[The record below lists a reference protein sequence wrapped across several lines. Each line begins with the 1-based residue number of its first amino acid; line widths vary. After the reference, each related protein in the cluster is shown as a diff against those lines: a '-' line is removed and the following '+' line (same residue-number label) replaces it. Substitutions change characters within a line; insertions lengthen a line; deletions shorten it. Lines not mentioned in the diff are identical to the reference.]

1 MGDGRR
7 RSGQAVAVVGV
18 GCRLPGGITDLDG
31 LWTALEQK
39 ADLVGEMPPDRFQA
53 EWFVDESR
61 PRVDRS
67 YTRAGGFLGDVSGF
81 DAAYF
86 GISPKE
92 AASMDPQQRLLLEMA
107 VEALD
112 DAGIDPERL
121 AGTDTG
127 VFVGVS
133 DPAYGVLQALEPRGM
148 GPYSMSGSA
157 LSIAANRLSYF
168 FDLRGPSMS
177 VDTACSSSLV
187 AVERAYR
194 ALVDGTG
201 RMMLAG
207 GVNVLLSPG
216 SYVGFSQASMLSPTG
231 RCRAFSADGD
241 GYVRAEGGGV
251 VVLKRLADALAD
263 GDRIHAVIVG
273 AGTNCDGRTVG
284 LAMPSAGAQEALLR
298 QVYDESGVDPDD
310 VVYVEA
316 HGTGTPVGDPIECR
330 ALGGALG
337 RRRTGKP
344 LPIGSV
350 KSNFGHLE
358 PASGMAGLCK
368 ALLVLRHRTIP
379 ASLHAERPN
388 PDIDFDG
395 LNLRVASQAIRL
407 PVVDE
412 RSVVGINSF
421 GFGGANA
428 HVMLAPPPVTKEC
441 PPQHPQPPRDLPFV
455 VSARTQEA
463 LRDALDRA
471 AAHLDAVDESDF
483 YDVAYTA
490 TRRRGLHRHRA
501 VVLASSPV
509 AAARG
514 LRALAEPQGDPRGL
528 PTAVGTAVG
537 TGRVAFVFSGNGSQ
551 WAGMGADLLDDE
563 VFRAAIQVVDVELTP
578 RLGWSV
584 LEELQLPPEQ
594 WRLSQTEVAQPLLF
608 AVQVGVVKML
618 QAAGVRPGVVLGHS
632 VGEVAA
638 AYTAG
643 ALTLGQAAQVIAE
656 RGRAQSATRGMG
668 RMAAVGLSEQ
678 RIRQTLPLFPGVEVA
693 AVNTDRDVT
702 VAGAPDALRRL
713 GEHLGEQDVFFREL
727 DLDYPFHSSAM
738 EKVQEPLRQGLDGV
752 TPGRARIPL
761 ISTVT
766 GEPLNGP
773 ELDAG
778 YWWRNVRHPVRFA
791 AAVQRV
797 LDDGFDVLVEVGPH
811 PVLRTYLRRLT
822 GRAPQARAA
831 VVGTLRRDEPG
842 PARLRHVTAE
852 LIAAGARLDWDRH
865 FPGRGTVRD
874 LPAYPWQRE
883 RHWIGRPQSWARR
896 IGDGIVR
903 HPLLGERQPVLE
915 PTWHGW
921 VETSV
926 MPWVPDHRLGGLVV
940 MPAAAYVEMAI
951 AAGRS
956 VLPETA
962 EAVEVAR
969 VDISRAMVVPMAA
982 DADPLCVQTSLS
994 TDTGVLTVAST
1005 DRQWQQPRENFRAR
1019 VRPLLRPTPPRLDVA
1034 AIRERTGV
1042 YVDVADYYAKAAEGH
1057 MEWGPHFQVL
1067 TELWS
1072 GDGGEILGAY
1082 SCPSQRDEAYQV
1094 HPVLFDGALQAGV
1107 WWLVEGMRSGTA
1119 YMPAAIGAVRVWGRP
1134 KAEGLLYVRER
1145 SSGADEVCWDLT
1157 ITDTEG
1163 NVAVEVERCRL
1174 RRVPVSQ
1181 ATAVARYRLELR
1193 AAPRTGAPGVTL
1205 WPLPGPRELVEEA
1218 AADIAALRTAWR
1230 ELDYPSYTSKL
1241 EETFAHSLADALATL
1256 TSGRAGPLTMDD
1268 LLRTCREPHHRDMLR
1283 MAVPLLERHGLLHHD
1298 DDGVRLP
1305 PPRRDVA
1312 DLHREL
1318 IAGGASFVAQ
1328 TALTVRA
1335 GRRLTELLGGRCT
1348 AADVLTGGGGQ
1359 ELLEQ
1364 VHDIGPI
1371 SSFTNRIIRVL
1382 VERIVRRWP
1391 ADRPLR
1397 VLEVGAGT
1405 GGTTATLLP
1414 VLPADRTRY
1423 LVTDVA
1429 EASLARLRQ
1438 RAAGHDFVD
1447 VGTLDLNRDPLEQ
1460 GCDPGGFDLVV
1471 AADVLHLAADLTAT
1485 LRRLTCVLSP
1495 GGLLLAAEPHR
1506 PATLLPFLGLLP
1518 EFWTATDRD
1527 VRPRSPLLPR
1537 ERWPRLL
1544 SEAGFTDT
1552 VLTGDDHEP
1561 ARSDFSVLL
1570 AAAPRTPA
1578 RTTREAPA
1586 VENTEALRGPA
1597 DVEPEPHV
1605 QHATGTWLIAAEED
1619 GQTLTEALG
1628 ALLDERGAQVRRTT
1642 LRDDPQHWLAQVPAD
1657 ASSITFLL
1665 ALGSTAES
1673 RPDATVELVTRRA
1686 AALRAIALAAEQLPD
1701 DRDVRLWLVTRP
1713 CGALPEPNLPNAS
1726 VHPEDAAT
1734 WGTARTLDNEHPH
1747 LAVRR
1752 LSLHPTGDPARDAAR
1767 LAAELLHPGED
1778 DEVVLTPNG
1787 RFVPRLVKIG
1797 ERLPVRR
1804 AGGAYR
1810 LKVREPGL
1818 SSTLVWEQTP
1828 VPEPGPG
1835 QVLIETRALGLNY
1848 RDVMRAV
1855 NLLPSEAIEA
1865 VFGGHELGLECAGI
1879 VTAVGPDVSEFVPGD
1894 RVMASGPVGFTSHA
1908 VAETWATRA
1917 IPPRMTFT
1925 EAAALPLALGTVYHA
1940 LVRLARLQPGETVL
1954 VHGGAGGVGFAAL
1967 HYARLRGAQVIA
1979 TAGTPAK
1986 RDLLRAVGVE
1996 YVLDS
2001 RSLRFAEQISDLT
2014 GGRGV
2019 DVVLNSLAGE
2029 AITRGLES
2037 LRHGGRFVELGKR
2050 DVFENKP
2057 LLLRALADN
2066 ISLFVL
2072 DVGTLMWKDP
2082 ELAAVDPGYVDLLSG
2097 DGESMP
2103 HTVYPASR
2111 VADAFTL
2118 MRHSRHIGKITI
2130 SCDPADAPADVE
2142 PRRRPPRL
2150 DPDGTYLVTGGLS
2163 GFGAEIARWLAR
2175 HGARHLAL
2183 VGRRGAAT
2191 PGASALLTELE
2202 RLGATAHA
2210 HTADAADIDAMR
2222 GILDKL
2228 DADGHPLRGVVH
2240 AAMHLDDELLADLD
2254 DTRFAAV
2261 LHPKV
2266 AGAMV
2271 LDELTRDRPLDLF
2284 VLCSS
2289 ITTVGNIRQ
2298 APYVAANL
2306 FLEALARRRRHDGR
2320 PAVAISLGA
2329 LADTG
2334 VLAVGTQ
2341 GQALAKLGI
2350 APMPPGQALLA
2361 LEDMLAEGSDVTM
2374 VGRCNWGRLRQIL
2387 PSLHGPL
2394 LSLVLPPGSEQQVP
2408 GQSDLEV
2415 LAEMS
2420 PEQAHA
2426 FIAEQVT
2433 RQLADVLLLPADQIS
2448 ADTQLDEYGMDSLM
2462 AADLLT
2468 SVQQRYGI
2476 DIPPMEFIR
2485 SGGTVNG
2492 ITQTILLRLGLPP
2505 TPDTTSPQPS
2515 PSTATPTAVS
2525 PPPPPASER
2534 IRQPLT
2540 APTTDTASQQAP
2552 SRAAAAPTA
2561 ASPSADTSPRLVSEG
2576 SRQPFTRAATDTAS
2590 QQASPPSAAVPTA
2603 GRPPSVDASPR
2614 LVSEGSGQPLARAAT
2629 DTASQHASPP
2639 SGAASTAA
2647 SPSTDAPPRLVSE
2660 GSRQPFTRA
2669 ATDTASQQASPP
2681 SGAAP
2686 TAGRPPSA
2694 DALSQAAATALPEAS
2709 SQRSSDAAARTREE
2723 ATIPEPSP
2731 ADDDQG
2737 HDGSSISAAPS

>member
-7 RSGQAVAVVGV
+7 RSERAVAVVGV

-31 LWTALEQK
+31 LWAALERE
-39 ADLVGEMPPDRFQA
+39 ADLVGELPPDRFQA
-53 EWFVDESR
+53 ERFVDESR
-61 PRVDRS
+61 PRTDRS
-67 YTRAGGFLGDVSGF
+67 YTRAGGFLEDIGGF

-86 GISPKE
+86 GISAKE
-92 AASMDPQQRLLLEMA
+92 AAAMDPQQRLLLEMA

-112 DAGIDPERL
+112 DAGIDPQRL

-148 GPYSMSGSA
+148 GPYSVSGGA
-157 LSIAANRLSYF
+157 LSIAANRLSHV

-187 AVERAYR
+187 AVERAWR
-194 ALVDGTG
+194 ALLDGTG
-201 RMMLAG
+201 RVMLAG

-216 SYVGFSQASMLSPTG
+216 GYVGYSQASMLSPTG

-263 GDRIHAVIVG
+263 GDRIHAMIVG
-273 AGTNCDGRTVG
+273 AGTNCDGRTAG
-284 LAMPSAGAQEALLR
+284 LTTPSAQAQEELLR
-298 QVYDESGVDPDD
+298 RVYDEAGVDPDD

-316 HGTGTPVGDPIECR
+316 HGTGTPVGDPVECR
-330 ALGGALG
+330 AIGRALG
-337 RRRTGKP
+337 RRRTGEP

-350 KSNFGHLE
+350 KSNLGHLE

-368 ALLVLRHRTIP
+368 ALLVLRHRAVP

-395 LNLRVASQAIRL
+395 LNLQVASRAIRL
-407 PVVDE
+407 PMVDE
-412 RSVVGINSF
+412 RSVVGVNSF

-428 HVMLAPPPVTKEC
+428 HVVLAPPPAPDER
-441 PPQHPQPPRDLPFV
+441 PQQPAQPPRDVPFV
-455 VSARTQEA
+455 VSARTREA
-463 LRDALDRA
+463 LRKALDRA
-471 AAHLDAVDESDF
+471 AAHLDTVDERDF

-501 VVLASSPV
+501 VVLASSPAT
-509 AAARG
+509 AAGG
-514 LRALAEPQGDPRGL
+514 LRALAEPQGDPGAV
-528 PTAVGTAVG
+528 PAAVGTAVE
-537 TGRVAFVFSGNGSQ
+537 TGRMAFVFTGNGSQ

-578 RLGWSV
+578 LLGWSV
-584 LEELQLPPEQ
+584 LEEMQRPPEQ
-594 WRLSQTEVAQPLLF
+594 WRLPQTEVAQPLLF

-643 ALTLGQAAQVIAE
+643 ALTLGQAAQVVAA

-668 RMAAVGLSEQ
+668 RLASVGLPEQ
-678 RIRQTLPLFPGVEVA
+678 RIRAMLPLFPGVEVA
-693 AVNTDRDVT
+693 AVNTDGHVT
-702 VAGAPDALRRL
+702 VAGTSDALRRL
-713 GEHLGEQDVFFREL
+713 GEHLGEQDVFFWEL

-738 EKVQEPLRQGLDGV
+738 EKIREPLREGLDGIA
-752 TPGRARIPL
+752 PGHARIPMV
-761 ISTVT
+761 STVT
-766 GEPLNGP
+766 GEPLDGP
-773 ELDAG
+773 QLDVE

-811 PVLRTYLRRLT
+811 PVLCTYLHRLADA
-822 GRAPQARAA
+822 APRARAA
-831 VVGTLRRDEPG
+831 VVGTLRRHEPG

-852 LIAAGARLDWDRH
+852 LVAAGAHLEWDRH
-865 FPGRGTVRD
+865 FPVRGTVRD

-883 RHWIGRPQSWARR
+883 RHWIGRPQTWERR

-926 MPWVPDHRLGGLVV
+926 MPWVPDHRLGGTVV

-956 VLPETA
+956 VMPQAA
-962 EAVEVAR
+962 EAVEVDR
-969 VDISRAMVVPMAA
+969 IDIGRSMAVPMAA
-982 DADPLCVQTSLS
+982 DAEPPCLQTSLS
-994 TDTGVLTVAST
+994 TDTGVLTVAGA
-1005 DRQWQQPRENFRAR
+1005 DRQGAQPRETFRAR
-1019 VRPLLRPTPPRLDVA
+1019 VRHLLRPAPPRLDVA

-1042 YVDVADYYAKAAEGH
+1042 RVDVADYYAKAAEGH

-1082 SCPSQRDEAYQV
+1082 SCPAQRDDTYQV
-1094 HPVLFDGALQAGV
+1094 HPVLFDSALQAGG
-1107 WWLVEGMRSGTA
+1107 WWLVEGMRAGTA
-1119 YMPAAIGAVRVWGRP
+1119 YLPAAMGAVRVWGRP
-1134 KAEGLLYVRER
+1134 APEGLVYVRER
-1145 SSGADEVCWDLT
+1145 SKGADEVCWDFT

-1181 ATAVARYRLELR
+1181 DSAVARYRLELR
-1193 AAPRTGAPGVTL
+1193 AAPRTGAAP

-1218 AADIAALRTAWR
+1218 AADIAALRTAWH
-1230 ELDYPSYTSKL
+1230 EVNYPSYTSKL
-1241 EETFAHSLADALATL
+1241 EETFAHSLADALTTL
-1256 TSGRAGPLTMDD
+1256 SGGRTGPFGMDD
-1268 LLRTCREPHHRDMLR
+1268 LLQTCREPHHRDMLR
-1283 MAVPLLERHGLLHHD
+1283 MAVPLLERHGLLQHD
-1298 DDGVRLP
+1298 DDGVHLP

-1318 IAGGASFVAQ
+1318 IAESGPFAAQ

-1335 GRRLTELLGGRCT
+1335 GRRLAELLGGRRT
-1348 AADVLTGGGGQ
+1348 AADVLTSGGGR
-1359 ELLEQ
+1359 ELLDQ
-1364 VHDIGPI
+1364 VHDSGPI
-1371 SSFTNRIIRVL
+1371 SSFTNRIIRAL
-1382 VERIVRRWP
+1382 VGRIVRRWP

-1429 EASLARLRQ
+1429 DGALARLRQ
-1438 RAAGHDFVD
+1438 RTAGHDFAD
-1447 VGTLDLNRDPLEQ
+1447 VRGLDLNRDLVEQ

-1471 AADVLHLAADLTAT
+1471 AAGVLHLAEDLTAA
-1485 LRRLTCVLSP
+1485 LRRLARVLSP

-1518 EFWTATDRD
+1518 EFWAATDRD
-1527 VRPRSPLLPR
+1527 VRPRSPLVPR
-1537 ERWPRLL
+1537 ERWPKLL
-1544 SEAGFTDT
+1544 SDAGFSGT
-1552 VLTGDDHEP
+1552 VLTGDDREP
-1561 ARSDFSVLL
+1561 ARGDFSVLL
-1570 AAAPRTPA
+1570 AAAPLAPV
-1578 RTTREAPA
+1578 RTTCGDAEDS
-1586 VENTEALRGPA
+1586 RGGPT
-1597 DVEPEPHV
+1597 DVETQPH
-1605 QHATGTWLIAAEED
+1605 APDTTWLVAAEED
-1619 GQTLTEALG
+1619 GQALTEALG
-1628 ALLDERGAQVRRTT
+1628 AVLDERGAQVRRVA
-1642 LRDDPQHWLAQVPAD
+1642 LRDDPQHWLAHVPAD
-1657 ASSITFLL
+1657 ASSIGFTLV
-1665 ALGSTAES
+1665 LGGPADL
-1673 RPDATVELVTRRA
+1673 RPDAAVDLVTRRA
-1686 AALRAIALAAEQLPD
+1686 AALRAIALAAEQLPG
-1701 DRDVRLWLVTRP
+1701 DRDVQLWLVTRP
-1713 CGALPEPNLPNAS
+1713 CGALPEPDLPDAS
-1726 VHPEDAAT
+1726 AHPEDAAT
-1734 WGTARTLDNEHPH
+1734 WGTARTLGNEHPR
-1747 LAVRR
+1747 LTVRR
-1752 LSLHPTGDPARDAAR
+1752 LCLHLTGDPARDAAR
-1767 LAAELLHPGED
+1767 LAAELQAPGED
-1778 DEVVLTPNG
+1778 DEVVLAPNG

-1797 ERLPVRR
+1797 ERLPVPR
-1804 AGGAYR
+1804 ADGAYR
-1810 LKVREPGL
+1810 LKVREPGP
-1818 SSTLVWEQTP
+1818 SSTLVWERTP
-1828 VPEPGPG
+1828 VPEPGQG

-1848 RDVMRAV
+1848 CDVMRAAD
-1855 NLLPSEAIEA
+1855 LLPGEAIEA
-1865 VFGGHELGLECAGI
+1865 VYGGHELGLECAGI
-1879 VTAVGPDVSEFVPGD
+1879 VTAVGPDVSEFAPGD
-1894 RVMASGPVGFTSHA
+1894 RVMASGAIGMASHA
-1908 VAETWATRA
+1908 VAETWATRL
-1917 IPPRMTFT
+1917 IPQRMPFT
-1925 EAAALPLALGTVYHA
+1925 EAAALPLAFGTVYHA
-1940 LVRLARLQPGETVL
+1940 LERLARLQPGETVL

-1967 HYARLRGAQVIA
+1967 HYARLRGAHVIA

-1986 RDLLRAVGVE
+1986 RDLLRAMGVE
-1996 YVLDS
+1996 HVLDS
-2001 RSLRFAEQISDLT
+2001 RSLRFAEQIGDLT

-2029 AITRGLES
+2029 AITRGLEC

-2050 DVFENKP
+2050 DIFEDKP

-2072 DVGTLMWKDP
+2072 DVGTLMRKDP
-2082 ELAAVDPGYVDLLSG
+2082 DLAAVDSGFMDLLLG
-2097 DGESMP
+2097 GGGAMP

-2111 VADAFTL
+2111 IADAFTL
-2118 MRHSRHIGKITI
+2118 TRHSRHIGKITI
-2130 SCDPADAPADVE
+2130 SCDPADAPAAVE
-2142 PRRRPPRL
+2142 LPRRPPRL

-2191 PGASALLTELE
+2191 PGAPALLTELE

-2210 HTADAADIDAMR
+2210 HAADAADLDAMR
-2222 GILDKL
+2222 AVLDTL
-2228 DADGHPLRGVVH
+2228 DAAGHSLRGVVH
-2240 AAMHLDDELLADLD
+2240 AAMHLDDAPLADLD

-2306 FLEALARRRRHDGR
+2306 FLEALARRRRRDGR
-2320 PAVAISLGA
+2320 PALAISLGA

-2334 VLAVGTQ
+2334 AQ
-2341 GQALAKLGI
+2341 ERALGKLGI

-2374 VGRCNWGRLRQIL
+2374 VGRCDWGRLRRML
-2387 PSLHGPL
+2387 PGLEGSL
-2394 LSLVLPPGSEQQVP
+2394 LSPVLAAGGEQQAA
-2408 GQSDLEV
+2408 GDLGTS
-2415 LAEMS
+2415 AEM
-2420 PEQAHA
+2420 
-2426 FIAEQVT
+2426 
-2433 RQLADVLLLPADQIS
+2433 
-2448 ADTQLDEYGMDSLM
+2448 
-2462 AADLLT
+2462 
-2468 SVQQRYGI
+2468 
-2476 DIPPMEFIR
+2476 
-2485 SGGTVNG
+2485 
-2492 ITQTILLRLGLPP
+2492 
-2505 TPDTTSPQPS
+2505 TP
-2515 PSTATPTAVS
+2515 
-2525 PPPPPASER
+2525 
-2534 IRQPLT
+2534 
-2540 APTTDTASQQAP
+2540 
-2552 SRAAAAPTA
+2552 
-2561 ASPSADTSPRLVSEG
+2561 
-2576 SRQPFTRAATDTAS
+2576 
-2590 QQASPPSAAVPTA
+2590 
-2603 GRPPSVDASPR
+2603 
-2614 LVSEGSGQPLARAAT
+2614 
-2629 DTASQHASPP
+2629 
-2639 SGAASTAA
+2639 
-2647 SPSTDAPPRLVSE
+2647 
-2660 GSRQPFTRA
+2660 
-2669 ATDTASQQASPP
+2669 
-2681 SGAAP
+2681 
-2686 TAGRPPSA
+2686 
-2694 DALSQAAATALPEAS
+2694 
-2709 SQRSSDAAARTREE
+2709 
-2723 ATIPEPSP
+2723 
-2731 ADDDQG
+2731 
-2737 HDGSSISAAPS
+2737 